1 MINSIINGISNALNK
16 EFGDDYEIHAE
27 ELRQG
32 LKEPCFF
39 VSCINPT
46 NELFLNR
53 RYYRKNQFAIQ
64 FFPSNELKGKQE
76 CNDVAERLY
85 ICLEWITADNNLTM
99 GTQMHAEIVDGILN
113 FFVNY
118 DMFVYKVI
126 ENTAMEDLYLTQNYK
141 KE

>member
-1 MINSIINGISNALNK
+1 MINSIIQGISIALNN

-27 ELRQG
+27 ELEQG
-32 LKEPCFF
+32 LQEPCFF

-53 RYYRKNQFAIQ
+53 RYYRKNQFVIQ
-64 FFPSNELKGKQE
+64 YFPLNELQKKQE
-76 CNDVAERLY
+76 CNDIAERLY
-85 ICLEWITADNNLTM
+85 LCLEWITADNNLTM
-99 GTQMHAEIVDGILN
+99 GSQMHFEIVNGVLN

-118 DMFVYKVI
+118 DMFVYKVA
-126 ENTAMEDLYLTQNYK
+126 EPVPMEDLHLTQNYK

>member
-1 MINSIINGISNALNK
+1 MINSIIQGISIALNN
-16 EFGDDYEIHAE
+16 EFGDNYEIHTE

-53 RYYRKNQFAIQ
+53 RYYRKNQFAVQ
-64 FFPSNELKGKQE
+64 YFPFNVLQNKRE
-76 CNDVAERLY
+76 CNDIAERLY
-85 ICLEWITADNNLTM
+85 LCLEWITADNNLTM

-118 DMFVYKVI
+118 DMFVYKVV
-126 ENTAMEDLYLTQNYK
+126 ENVPMEELHLTQKYK